1 MLQSTLSLMIFT
13 IFESSVSLL
22 IFYSTAHVLAG
33 EPRCIVTEMV
43 CKLLILCLPVVNN
56 DDDHDHDDDMG
67 SPIFSSTHVASNYV
81 LGKLSV
87 CKNL

>member
-1 MLQSTLSLMIFT
+1 MIFT

-22 IFYSTAHVLAG
+22 IFHSTAHVLAG

-43 CKLLILCLPVVNN
+43 CKLLILCLPGVNN
-56 DDDHDHDDDMG
+56 DDDHDDDDDMG
-67 SPIFSSTHVASNYV
+67 SPMFSSTHVASNYV